1 MKQAII
7 YARVSTASQHT
18 DRQVNDLTAYAEAQG
33 FTILSTFAEQISG
46 AKLNTER
53 PALQQALSYAHDHQC
68 VILTSELSRLG
79 RKTEEVL
86 KSVLYCKEHGINVYF
101 LKEQFSIFNNEGK
114 EHPFLMIFI
123 SVLGTCA
130 SLEREAIRYRMA
142 SGYANYRANGGKVGR
157 KVGYRMT
164 SDNYKT
170 KYPQLYADLQEKH
183 GKHLTCKRYTVRSL
197 AEQYNVNTSTV
208 QAISRI
214 IAARGVA

>member
-7 YARVSTASQHT
+7 YARVSTVSQHT

-33 FTILSTFAEQISG
+33 YTILSTFAEQISG

-68 VILTSELSRLG
+68 IILTSELSRLG
-79 RKTEEVL
+79 RNIDEVL
-86 KSVLYCKEHGINVYF
+86 KSVLFCKEHGINVYL

-130 SLEREAIRYRMA
+130 ELEREAIRYRMA

-164 SDNYKT
+164 SDKYQK

-183 GKHLTCKRYTVRSL
+183 DKHLTCKRYTVRSL
-197 AEQYNVNTSTV
+197 AEQYDVNTSTV

-214 IAARGVA
+214 IAARDVA